1 MRFVI
6 FVIDGDVNTAASD
19 EMAAIDAF
27 NQMLRDNGH
36 FIYAAGITKPSDALL
51 IDNRHDAD
59 QIATGSLFSEQN
71 FYSGFWLISADSMEQ
86 ATTLAKAGSKAC
98 NRRVELRGFLGQ

>member
-19 EMAAIDAF
+19 EMAAIDAY
-27 NQMLRDNGH
+27 NQMLQDKGH
-36 FIYAAGITKPSDALL
+36 FIYAAGIAKPSDALL
-51 IDNRHDAD
+51 IDNRQDAD
-59 QIATGSLFSEQN
+59 EVSTGSLFSEQN